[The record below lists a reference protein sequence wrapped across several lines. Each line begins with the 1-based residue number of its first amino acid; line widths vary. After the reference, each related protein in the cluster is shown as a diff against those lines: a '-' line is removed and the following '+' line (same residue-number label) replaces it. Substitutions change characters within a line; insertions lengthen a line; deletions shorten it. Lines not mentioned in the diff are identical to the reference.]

1 MNILNKLKETSISV
15 IPVMAIVLVLG
26 LTAVPMG
33 GIMLG
38 RFVFGGF
45 LLIIGLTIFLLG
57 VDLGIQPM
65 GERCGAELTK
75 KRNLVLLVGV
85 AFVIGFMVTV
95 AEPDIQ
101 VFGDQVKNVFSNVD
115 KLVLVVIIAVGVGLF
130 VMVGLLR
137 TVLHLSLKLTLL
149 VAYIVMFV
157 IALFV
162 PNEFVGVAFDSG
174 GATTGPMTV
183 PFILA
188 LGLGVSTVRSDDKSS
203 FGLTGITS
211 VGPVLAVL
219 VYSLVIAG
227 SGIGVD
233 GASVS
238 AVGAGVASA
247 AGETASV
254 ASEIVGEVASGV
266 TSGVAQVAIGA
277 DVAQV
282 AGEVASGAAQ
292 IAIGADFAQVAGE
305 VTSGVAQIGES
316 QGFFAPFTNAMPGIV
331 LESLLSISPLVIMLI
346 IFQLTL
352 LKMSARQIIRVIIG
366 LVYSFVGLLLFL
378 CGVNGGFMPAG
389 KELGMALGQKAA
401 TLGGGWFVLLIC
413 TGLVLGAIV
422 VCAEPAVWVLTEQ
435 VEHVSAGTIKR
446 KVLLVFLAAGA
457 AAAIGLSLWRA
468 VEGFSLKFI
477 LIPGYIV
484 AMLLMIFS
492 PSLFTGIAFDSGGVA
507 SGPITSTF
515 VLSFTLGAA
524 KSSGGSADAFGV
536 IALVAMMPLIA
547 IQLLGIIYDK
557 KKHKK
562 EGGKH
567 E

>member
-15 IPVMAIVLVLG
+15 IPVMAIVLILG
-26 LTAVPMG
+26 FTAVPMDG
-33 GIMLG
+33 MMLG

-45 LLIIGLTIFLLG
+45 LLIVGLTIFLLG

-101 VFGDQVKNVFSNVD
+101 VFGDQVRSVFSHVN
-115 KLVLVVIIAVGVGLF
+115 KLSLVVIIAVGVGLF
-130 VMVGLLR
+130 IMIGLLR
-137 TVLHLSLKLTLL
+137 TVMNLSIKLTLL
-149 VAYIVMFV
+149 IAYAVLFAVAF
-157 IALFV
+157 FV

-188 LGLGVSTVRSDDKSS
+188 LGLGVSSVRSDDKSS
-203 FGLTGITS
+203 FGLTGVTS
-211 VGPVLAVL
+211 VGPVMAVL
-219 VYSLVIAG
+219 IYSLF
-227 SGIGVD
+227 
-233 GASVS
+233 
-238 AVGAGVASA
+238 
-247 AGETASV
+247 
-254 ASEIVGEVASGV
+254 
-266 TSGVAQVAIGA
+266 
-277 DVAQV
+277 V
-282 AGEVASGAAQ
+282 AGGGSGAA
-292 IAIGADFAQVAGE
+292 AS
-305 VTSGVAQIGES
+305 VTAANVTAVDTLPTAVT
-316 QGFFAPFTNAMPGIV
+316 QGFFAPFSAAMPGIV
-331 LESLLSISPLVIMLI
+331 LESLLSISPLVLMLI
-346 IFQLTL
+346 VFQLTL

-366 LVYSFVGLLLFL
+366 LVYSFAGLLLFL
-378 CGVNGGFMPAG
+378 CGVQGGFMPAG
-389 KELGMALGQKAA
+389 KELGMVLGAKAA
-401 TLGGGWFVLLIC
+401 TLGGGWFALLIC

-435 VEHVSAGTIKR
+435 VEQVSSGTIRR

-457 AAAIGLSLWRA
+457 AAAIGLALWRA

-477 LIPGYIV
+477 LVPGYIV

-492 PSLFTGIAFDSGGVA
+492 PPLFTGIAFDSGGVA

-515 VLSFTLGAA
+515 VLSFTLGAS
-524 KSSGGSADAFGV
+524 KSAGGSTDAFGV

-547 IQLLGIIYDK
+547 IQLLGIIYQRK
-557 KKHKK
+557 KSKK
-562 EGGKH
+562 GGAQDA
-567 E
+567 

>member
-1 MNILNKLKETSISV
+1 
-15 IPVMAIVLVLG
+15 MAIVLILG
-26 LTAVPMG
+26 FTAVPMDG
-33 GIMLG
+33 MMLG

-45 LLIIGLTIFLLG
+45 LLIVGLTIFLLG

-101 VFGDQVKNVFSNVD
+101 VFGDQVRSVFSHVN
-115 KLVLVVIIAVGVGLF
+115 KLSLVVIIAVGVGLF
-130 VMVGLLR
+130 IMIGLLR
-137 TVLHLSLKLTLL
+137 TVMNLSIKLTLL
-149 VAYIVMFV
+149 IAYAVLFAVAF
-157 IALFV
+157 FV

-188 LGLGVSTVRSDDKSS
+188 LGLGVSSVRSDDKSS
-203 FGLTGITS
+203 FGLTGVTS
-211 VGPVLAVL
+211 VGPVMAVL
-219 VYSLVIAG
+219 IYSLF
-227 SGIGVD
+227 
-233 GASVS
+233 
-238 AVGAGVASA
+238 
-247 AGETASV
+247 
-254 ASEIVGEVASGV
+254 
-266 TSGVAQVAIGA
+266 
-277 DVAQV
+277 V
-282 AGEVASGAAQ
+282 AGGGSGAATNS
-292 IAIGADFAQVAGE
+292 AAASATAAETLPTVA
-305 VTSGVAQIGES
+305 A
-316 QGFFAPFTNAMPGIV
+316 QGFFAPFSAAMPGIV
-331 LESLLSISPLVIMLI
+331 LESLLSISPLVLMLI
-346 IFQLTL
+346 VFQLTL

-378 CGVNGGFMPAG
+378 CGVQGGFMPAG
-389 KELGMALGQKAA
+389 KELGMVLGAKAA
-401 TLGGGWFVLLIC
+401 TMGGGWFLLLIC

-435 VEHVSAGTIKR
+435 VEQVSSGTIRR

-457 AAAIGLSLWRA
+457 AAAIGLALWRA

-477 LIPGYIV
+477 LVPGYIV

-492 PSLFTGIAFDSGGVA
+492 PPLFTGIAFDSGGVA

-515 VLSFTLGAA
+515 VLSFTLGAS
-524 KSSGGSADAFGV
+524 KSAGGSTDAFGV

-547 IQLLGIIYDK
+547 IQLLGIIYQRK
-557 KKHKK
+557 KSKK
-562 EGGKH
+562 GGAQDA
-567 E
+567 

>member
-1 MNILNKLKETSISV
+1 MNILSKFKETSVSV
-15 IPVMAIVLVLG
+15 IPVMAIVLILG
-26 LTAVPMG
+26 FTAVPMEG
-33 GIMLG
+33 VMLG

-45 LLIIGLTIFLLG
+45 LLIVGLTIFLLG

-75 KRNLVLLVGV
+75 KRNLALLVGV

-101 VFGDQVKNVFSNVD
+101 VFGDQVKSVFSFVS
-115 KLVLVVIIAVGVGLF
+115 KPALVVIISVGVGLF
-130 VMVGLLR
+130 IMVGLLR
-137 TVLHLSLKLTLL
+137 TVMNLSIKLTLL
-149 VAYIVMFV
+149 VAYVLLFIVAM
-157 IALFV
+157 FV

-203 FGLTGITS
+203 FGLTGVTS
-211 VGPVLAVL
+211 IGPVMAVL
-219 VYSLVIAG
+219 VYALVLAG
-227 SGIGVD
+227 SGV
-233 GASVS
+233 V
-238 AVGAGVASA
+238 AGGS
-247 AGETASV
+247 S
-254 ASEIVGEVASGV
+254 
-266 TSGVAQVAIGA
+266 
-277 DVAQV
+277 DVATNV
-282 AGEVASGAAQ
+282 VNAAN
-292 IAIGADFAQVAGE
+292 A
-305 VTSGVAQIGES
+305 TSAES
-316 QGFFAPFTNAMPGIV
+316 LATAANQGFFAPFSEAMPDIL
-331 LESLLSISPLVIMLI
+331 LESLLSILPLVIMLVV
-346 IFQLTL
+346 FQLTL

-389 KELGMALGQKAA
+389 RELGMVLGQKAA
-401 TLGGGWFVLLIC
+401 TAGGGWFALLIC

-435 VEHVSAGTIKR
+435 VEQVSSGTIKR

-457 AAAIGLSLWRA
+457 SAAIGLALWRA
-468 VEGFSLKFI
+468 VAGFSLKYI
-477 LIPGYIV
+477 LVPGYAV

-492 PSLFTGIAFDSGGVA
+492 PPMFTGIAFDSGGVA

-524 KSSGGSADAFGV
+524 RSAGGSTDAFGV
-536 IALVAMMPLIA
+536 ISLVAMMPLIA
-547 IQLLGIIYDK
+547 IQLLGIIYDR

>member
-137 TVLHLSLKLTLL
+137 TVLHFSLKLTLL

-254 ASEIVGEVASGV
+254 ASEIVGEV

-282 AGEVASGAAQ
+282 AGEVASGA
-292 IAIGADFAQVAGE
+292 
-305 VTSGVAQIGES
+305 AQIGES

-401 TLGGGWFVLLIC
+401 TLGGIWFVLLIC

>member
-15 IPVMAIVLVLG
+15 VPVMMIVLILG
-26 LTAVPMG
+26 FTAVPMG
-33 GIMLG
+33 GLMLG
-38 RFVFGGF
+38 RFVFGGL

-75 KRNLVLLVGV
+75 KRNLALLVGV

-101 VFGDQVKNVFSNVD
+101 VFGDQVRSVFSHVN
-115 KLVLVVIIAVGVGLF
+115 KLSLVVIIAVGVGLF
-130 VMVGLLR
+130 IMIGLLR
-137 TVLHLSLKLTLL
+137 TVMNLSIKLTLL
-149 VAYIVMFV
+149 IAYALLFAVAFC
-157 IALFV
+157 V

-188 LGLGVSTVRSDDKSS
+188 LGLGVSSVRSDDKSS
-203 FGLTGITS
+203 FGLTGVTS
-211 VGPVLAVL
+211 VGPVMAVL
-219 VYSLVIAG
+219 VYALVLAG
-227 SGIGVD
+227 SGTVGDV
-233 GASVS
+233 ASDAEVV
-238 AVGAGVASA
+238 AVATGGVA
-247 AGETASV
+247 ET
-254 ASEIVGEVASGV
+254 
-266 TSGVAQVAIGA
+266 
-277 DVAQV
+277 
-282 AGEVASGAAQ
+282 
-292 IAIGADFAQVAGE
+292 
-305 VTSGVAQIGES
+305 
-316 QGFFAPFTNAMPGIV
+316 GFFAPFSAAMPGIV
-331 LESLLSISPLVIMLI
+331 LESLLSISPLVLMLVV
-346 IFQLTL
+346 FQLTL

-378 CGVNGGFMPAG
+378 CGVQGGFMPAG
-389 KELGMALGQKAA
+389 TELGMVLGAKAA
-401 TLGGGWFVLLIC
+401 TMGGGWFALLIC

-435 VEHVSAGTIKR
+435 VEQVSSGTIKR

-457 AAAIGLSLWRA
+457 AAAIGLALWRA

-477 LIPGYIV
+477 LVPGYIA

-492 PSLFTGIAFDSGGVA
+492 PPLFTGIAFDSGGVA

-515 VLSFTLGAA
+515 VLSFTLGAS
-524 KSSGGSADAFGV
+524 KSAGGSTDAFGV

-547 IQLLGIIYDK
+547 IQLLGIIYQRK
-557 KKHKK
+557 KSKK
-562 EGGKH
+562 GGALDA
-567 E
+567 

>member
-1 MNILNKLKETSISV
+1 
-15 IPVMAIVLVLG
+15 MAIVLILG
-26 LTAVPMG
+26 FTAVPMDG
-33 GIMLG
+33 MMLG

-45 LLIIGLTIFLLG
+45 LLIVGLTIFLLG

-75 KRNLVLLVGV
+75 KRNLVLLVGA

-101 VFGDQVKNVFSNVD
+101 VFGDQVKSVFSFVS
-115 KLVLVVIIAVGVGLF
+115 KPALVIIIGVGVGIF
-130 VMVGLLR
+130 IMAGLLR
-137 TVLHLSLKLTLL
+137 TVLKVSLKLTLL
-149 VAYIVMFV
+149 VSYGVLFAVAM
-157 IALFV
+157 FV

-203 FGLTGITS
+203 FGLTGVTS
-211 VGPVLAVL
+211 IGPVMAVL
-219 VYSLVIAG
+219 IYSLVVAG
-227 SGIGVD
+227 
-233 GASVS
+233 GAGAANSAAVS
-238 AVGAGVASA
+238 ANAANVTMAGATATESLATVA
-247 AGETASV
+247 T
-254 ASEIVGEVASGV
+254 
-266 TSGVAQVAIGA
+266 
-277 DVAQV
+277 
-282 AGEVASGAAQ
+282 
-292 IAIGADFAQVAGE
+292 
-305 VTSGVAQIGES
+305 
-316 QGFFAPFTNAMPGIV
+316 QGFFAPFSEAMPDIL
-331 LESLLSISPLVIMLI
+331 LESLLSISPLIVMLI
-346 IFQLTL
+346 VFQLTL

-389 KELGMALGQKAA
+389 RELGMVLGQKAA
-401 TLGGGWFVLLIC
+401 TAGGGWFALLIC

-435 VEHVSAGTIKR
+435 VEQVSSGTIKR

-457 AAAIGLSLWRA
+457 SAAIGLALWRA
-468 VEGFSLKFI
+468 VAGFSLKYI
-477 LIPGYIV
+477 LIPGYAV

-524 KSSGGSADAFGV
+524 RSAGGSTDAFGV
-536 IALVAMMPLIA
+536 ISLVAMMPLIA
-547 IQLLGIIYDK
+547 IQLLGILYNK
-557 KKHKK
+557 KTAKIKGSVK
-562 EGGKH
+562 NVEVSQEVKDA
-567 E
+567 

>member
-15 IPVMAIVLVLG
+15 IPVMAIVLILG
-26 LTAVPMG
+26 FTAVPMDG
-33 GIMLG
+33 MMLG

-45 LLIIGLTIFLLG
+45 LLIVGLTIFLLG

-101 VFGDQVKNVFSNVD
+101 VFGDQVRSVFSHVN
-115 KLVLVVIIAVGVGLF
+115 KLSLVVIIAVGVGLF
-130 VMVGLLR
+130 IMIGLLR
-137 TVLHLSLKLTLL
+137 TVMNLSIKLTLL
-149 VAYIVMFV
+149 IAYAVLFAVAF
-157 IALFV
+157 FV

-188 LGLGVSTVRSDDKSS
+188 LGLGVSSVRSDDKSS
-203 FGLTGITS
+203 FGLTGVTS
-211 VGPVLAVL
+211 VGPVMAVL
-219 VYSLVIAG
+219 IYSLF
-227 SGIGVD
+227 
-233 GASVS
+233 
-238 AVGAGVASA
+238 
-247 AGETASV
+247 
-254 ASEIVGEVASGV
+254 
-266 TSGVAQVAIGA
+266 
-277 DVAQV
+277 V
-282 AGEVASGAAQ
+282 AGGGSGAATNS
-292 IAIGADFAQVAGE
+292 AAASATAAETLPTVA
-305 VTSGVAQIGES
+305 A
-316 QGFFAPFTNAMPGIV
+316 QGFFAPFSAAMPGIV
-331 LESLLSISPLVIMLI
+331 LESLLSISPLVLMLI
-346 IFQLTL
+346 VFQLTL

-378 CGVNGGFMPAG
+378 CGVQGGFMPAG
-389 KELGMALGQKAA
+389 KELGMVLGAKAA
-401 TLGGGWFVLLIC
+401 TMGGGWFLLLIC

-435 VEHVSAGTIKR
+435 VEQVSSGTIRR

-457 AAAIGLSLWRA
+457 AAAIGLALWRA

-477 LIPGYIV
+477 LVPGYIV

-492 PSLFTGIAFDSGGVA
+492 PPLFTGIAFDSGGVA

-515 VLSFTLGAA
+515 VLSFTLGAS
-524 KSSGGSADAFGV
+524 KSAGGSTDAFGV

-547 IQLLGIIYDK
+547 IQLLGIIYQRK
-557 KKHKK
+557 KSKK
-562 EGGKH
+562 GGALDA
-567 E
+567 

>member
-15 IPVMAIVLVLG
+15 IPVMVIVLVLG
-26 LTAVPMG
+26 FTAVPMDG
-33 GIMLG
+33 MMLG
-38 RFVFGGF
+38 RFVFGGL
-45 LLIIGLTIFLLG
+45 LLIVGLTIFLLG

-75 KRNLVLLVGV
+75 KRNLVLLVGA

-101 VFGDQVKNVFSNVD
+101 VFGDQVKSVFSFVS
-115 KLVLVVIIAVGVGLF
+115 KPALVIIIGVGVGF
-130 VMVGLLR
+130 SIMAGLLR
-137 TVLHLSLKLTLL
+137 TVLNVSLKLTLL
-149 VAYIVMFV
+149 VAYAVLFAVAM
-157 IALFV
+157 FV

-203 FGLTGITS
+203 FGLTGVTS
-211 VGPVLAVL
+211 IGPVMAVL
-219 VYSLVIAG
+219 IYSLV
-227 SGIGVD
+227 
-233 GASVS
+233 
-238 AVGAGVASA
+238 
-247 AGETASV
+247 
-254 ASEIVGEVASGV
+254 
-266 TSGVAQVAIGA
+266 
-277 DVAQV
+277 V
-282 AGEVASGAAQ
+282 AGGSGAANS
-292 IAIGADFAQVAGE
+292 AAVSANAAN
-305 VTSGVAQIGES
+305 VTATETMTTAAETLATAST
-316 QGFFAPFTNAMPGIV
+316 QGFFAPFSEAMPDIL
-331 LESLLSISPLVIMLI
+331 LESLLSISPLVIMLVV
-346 IFQLTL
+346 FQLTL

-389 KELGMALGQKAA
+389 RELGMVLGQKAA
-401 TLGGGWFVLLIC
+401 VAGGGWFALLIC

-435 VEHVSAGTIKR
+435 VEQVSSGTIKR

-457 AAAIGLSLWRA
+457 SAAIGLALWRA
-468 VEGFSLKFI
+468 VAGFSLKYI
-477 LIPGYIV
+477 LIPGYAV

-524 KSSGGSADAFGV
+524 RSAGGSTDAFGV
-536 IALVAMMPLIA
+536 ISLVAMMPLIA
-547 IQLLGIIYDK
+547 IQLLGILYNK
-557 KKHKK
+557 KTAKIKGSVK
-562 EGGKH
+562 NVEVSQEVKDA
-567 E
+567 

>member
-15 IPVMAIVLVLG
+15 VPVMVIVLILG
-26 LTAVPMG
+26 LSAVPMG
-33 GIMLG
+33 GLMLG
-38 RFVFGGF
+38 RFVFGGL

-75 KRNLVLLVGV
+75 KRNLALLVGV

-101 VFGDQVKNVFSNVD
+101 VFGDQVRSVFSHVN
-115 KLVLVVIIAVGVGLF
+115 KLSLVVIIAVGVGLF
-130 VMVGLLR
+130 IMIGLLR
-137 TVLHLSLKLTLL
+137 TVMNLSIKLTLL
-149 VAYIVMFV
+149 IAYVLLFAVAF
-157 IALFV
+157 FV

-188 LGLGVSTVRSDDKSS
+188 LGLGVSSVRSDDKSS
-203 FGLTGITS
+203 FGLTGVTS
-211 VGPVLAVL
+211 VGPVMAVL
-219 VYSLVIAG
+219 VYALVLAG
-227 SGIGVD
+227 SGAIGDAASGSEAAAVVSG
-233 GASVS
+233 GAAVAPS
-238 AVGAGVASA
+238 AVAV
-247 AGETASV
+247 EP
-254 ASEIVGEVASGV
+254 
-266 TSGVAQVAIGA
+266 
-277 DVAQV
+277 
-282 AGEVASGAAQ
+282 
-292 IAIGADFAQVAGE
+292 
-305 VTSGVAQIGES
+305 
-316 QGFFAPFTNAMPGIV
+316 GFFAPFSAAMPGIV
-331 LESLLSISPLVIMLI
+331 LESLLSISPLVLMLVV
-346 IFQLTL
+346 FQLTL

-378 CGVNGGFMPAG
+378 CGVQGGFMPAG
-389 KELGMALGQKAA
+389 TELGMVLGAKAA
-401 TLGGGWFVLLIC
+401 TMGGGWFALLIC

-435 VEHVSAGTIKR
+435 VEHVSSGTIKR

-457 AAAIGLSLWRA
+457 AAAIGLALWRA

-477 LIPGYIV
+477 LVPGYIA

-492 PSLFTGIAFDSGGVA
+492 PPLFTGIAFDSGGVA

-515 VLSFTLGAA
+515 VLSFTLGAS
-524 KSSGGSADAFGV
+524 KSAGGSTDAFGV

-547 IQLLGIIYDK
+547 IQLLGIIYQRK
-557 KKHKK
+557 KSKK
-562 EGGKH
+562 GGALDA
-567 E
+567 

>member
-15 IPVMAIVLVLG
+15 IPVMAIVLALG

-45 LLIIGLTIFLLG
+45 LLIIGLTLFLLG

-115 KLVLVVIIAVGVGLF
+115 KLFLVVIIAVGVGLF

-238 AVGAGVASA
+238 AVGSGVASA

-254 ASEIVGEVASGV
+254 ASEIVGEVASG
-266 TSGVAQVAIGA
+266 A
-277 DVAQV
+277 
-282 AGEVASGAAQ
+282 
-292 IAIGADFAQVAGE
+292 
-305 VTSGVAQIGES
+305 AQIGES

-446 KVLLVFLAAGA
+446 KILLVFLAAGA

>member
-254 ASEIVGEVASGV
+254 ASEIVDEVASGV

-282 AGEVASGAAQ
+282 AGEVASGA
-292 IAIGADFAQVAGE
+292 
-305 VTSGVAQIGES
+305 AQIGES

-366 LVYSFVGLLLFL
+366 LVYSFIGLLLFL

>member
-1 MNILNKLKETSISV
+1 MNIINKLKETSISV
-15 IPVMAIVLVLG
+15 IPVMVIVLVLG
-26 LTAVPMG
+26 LTAVPMS
-33 GIMLG
+33 GIMIG

-75 KRNLVLLVGV
+75 KRNLMLLVGV

-115 KLVLVVIIAVGVGLF
+115 KLVLVLIIAVGVGF
-130 VMVGLLR
+130 FIMVGLLR

-149 VAYIVMFV
+149 VAYIVIFGV
-157 IALFV
+157 ALFV

-188 LGLGVSTVRSDDKSS
+188 LGLGVSAVRSDDKSS
-203 FGLTGITS
+203 FGLTGVTS

-227 SGIGVD
+227 SAIGGA
-233 GASVS
+233 GASAS
-238 AVGAGVASA
+238 SVGAGVVPVVGDIAAATIGAEVSQIGEIAS
-247 AGETASV
+247 GV
-254 ASEIVGEVASGV
+254 VNNVASGV
-266 TSGVAQVAIGA
+266 AQDAVQEVAQSVAQVADISAGM
-277 DVAQV
+277 DVAAV
-282 AGEVASGAAQ
+282 NE
-292 IAIGADFAQVAGE
+292 
-305 VTSGVAQIGES
+305 
-316 QGFFAPFTNAMPGIV
+316 GFFTPFANAMPEIV

-346 IFQLTL
+346 VFQLTL

-378 CGVNGGFMPAG
+378 CGVNGGFMPTG

-401 TLGGGWFVLLIC
+401 TLGGIWFVLLIC

-435 VEHVSAGTIKR
+435 VEQVSAGTIKR

-557 KKHKK
+557 KKQKK
-562 EGGKH
+562 EGAKCID
-567 E
+567 

>member
-1 MNILNKLKETSISV
+1 
-15 IPVMAIVLVLG
+15 MAIVLVLG

-254 ASEIVGEVASGV
+254 ASEIVDEVASGV

-282 AGEVASGAAQ
+282 AGEVASGA
-292 IAIGADFAQVAGE
+292 
-305 VTSGVAQIGES
+305 AQIGES

-366 LVYSFVGLLLFL
+366 LVYSFIGLLLFL

>member
-15 IPVMAIVLVLG
+15 IPVMAIVLALA

-45 LLIIGLTIFLLG
+45 LLIIGLTLFLLG

-115 KLVLVVIIAVGVGLF
+115 KLFLVVIIAVGVGLF

-238 AVGAGVASA
+238 AVGSGVASA

-254 ASEIVGEVASGV
+254 ASEIVGEVASG
-266 TSGVAQVAIGA
+266 A
-277 DVAQV
+277 
-282 AGEVASGAAQ
+282 
-292 IAIGADFAQVAGE
+292 
-305 VTSGVAQIGES
+305 AQIGES

-446 KVLLVFLAAGA
+446 KILLVFLAAGA

>member
-1 MNILNKLKETSISV
+1 
-15 IPVMAIVLVLG
+15 MAIVLVLG
-26 LTAVPMG
+26 FTAVPMG
-33 GIMLG
+33 GLMLG
-38 RFVFGGF
+38 RFVFGGL
-45 LLIIGLTIFLLG
+45 LLIVGLTIFLLG

-75 KRNLVLLVGV
+75 KRNLALLVGV

-101 VFGDQVKNVFSNVD
+101 VFGDQVKSVFSYVNKVS
-115 KLVLVVIIAVGVGLF
+115 LVVIIAVGVGLF
-130 VMVGLLR
+130 IMVGLLR
-137 TVLHLSLKLTLL
+137 TVMNLSIKLTLL
-149 VAYIVMFV
+149 IAYVLLFAVAM
-157 IALFV
+157 FV
-162 PNEFVGVAFDSG
+162 PNEFVGIAFDSG

-188 LGLGVSTVRSDDKSS
+188 LGLGVSSVRSDDKSS
-203 FGLTGITS
+203 FGLTGVTS
-211 VGPVLAVL
+211 VGPVMAVL
-219 VYSLVIAG
+219 VYALVLAG
-227 SGIGVD
+227 SGV
-233 GASVS
+233 V
-238 AVGAGVASA
+238 AG
-247 AGETASV
+247 
-254 ASEIVGEVASGV
+254 
-266 TSGVAQVAIGA
+266 GA
-277 DVAQV
+277 DVAQAATNV
-282 AGEVASGAAQ
+282 VNTANATAVDVASGAA
-292 IAIGADFAQVAGE
+292 DVASG
-305 VTSGVAQIGES
+305 GVALASAAETLPTVAN
-316 QGFFAPFTNAMPGIV
+316 QGFFAPFSAAMPGIV

-346 IFQLTL
+346 VFQLTL

-389 KELGMALGQKAA
+389 RELGMVLGGKAA
-401 TLGGGWFVLLIC
+401 SLGGGWFALLIC

-435 VEHVSAGTIKR
+435 VEQVSSGTIKR

-457 AAAIGLSLWRA
+457 AAAIGLALWRA

-477 LIPGYIV
+477 LIPGYAV
-484 AMLLMIFS
+484 ALLLMIFS
-492 PSLFTGIAFDSGGVA
+492 PAMFTGIAFDSGGVA

-524 KSSGGSADAFGV
+524 RSAGGSTDAFGV

-547 IQLLGIIYDK
+547 IQLLGIIYDR

-562 EGGKH
+562 GGAQDA
-567 E
+567 

>member
-1 MNILNKLKETSISV
+1 MNILSKFKETSVSV
-15 IPVMAIVLVLG
+15 IPVMAIVLILG
-26 LTAVPMG
+26 FTAVPMEG
-33 GIMLG
+33 VMLG

-45 LLIIGLTIFLLG
+45 LLIVGLTIFLLG

-75 KRNLVLLVGV
+75 KRNLALLVGV

-101 VFGDQVKNVFSNVD
+101 VFGDQVKSVFSFVS
-115 KLVLVVIIAVGVGLF
+115 KPALVVIIGVGVGLF
-130 VMVGLLR
+130 IMVGLLR
-137 TVLHLSLKLTLL
+137 TVMNLSIKLTLL
-149 VAYIVMFV
+149 VAYVLLFIVAM
-157 IALFV
+157 FV

-203 FGLTGITS
+203 FGLTGVTS
-211 VGPVLAVL
+211 IGPVMAVL
-219 VYSLVIAG
+219 VYALVLAG
-227 SGIGVD
+227 SGV
-233 GASVS
+233 V
-238 AVGAGVASA
+238 AGGS
-247 AGETASV
+247 S
-254 ASEIVGEVASGV
+254 
-266 TSGVAQVAIGA
+266 
-277 DVAQV
+277 DVATNV
-282 AGEVASGAAQ
+282 VNAAN
-292 IAIGADFAQVAGE
+292 A
-305 VTSGVAQIGES
+305 TSAES
-316 QGFFAPFTNAMPGIV
+316 LATAANQGFFAPFSEAMPDIL
-331 LESLLSISPLVIMLI
+331 LESLLSILPLIVMLI
-346 IFQLTL
+346 VFQLTL

-389 KELGMALGQKAA
+389 RELGMVLGQKAA
-401 TLGGGWFVLLIC
+401 TAGGGWFALLIC

-435 VEHVSAGTIKR
+435 VEQVSSGTIKR

-457 AAAIGLSLWRA
+457 SAAIGLALWRA
-468 VEGFSLKFI
+468 VAGFSLKYI
-477 LIPGYIV
+477 LIPGYAV

-492 PSLFTGIAFDSGGVA
+492 PSLFIGIAFDSGGVA

-524 KSSGGSADAFGV
+524 RSAGGSTDAFGV
-536 IALVAMMPLIA
+536 ISLVAMMPLIA
-547 IQLLGIIYDK
+547 IQLLGILYNK
-557 KKHKK
+557 KTAKIKGSVK
-562 EGGKH
+562 NVEVSQEVKDA
-567 E
+567 